1 MSQKKKENK
10 KIRNSYPSSTL
21 EELQKR
27 GLLPK
32 NYHLFDH
39 VDMKEYK
46 RKKK

>member
-1 MSQKKKENK
+1 MSLKKKENK
-10 KIRNSYPSSTL
+10 KIRNSYPSSKL
-21 EELQKR
+21 EELQNR

-32 NYHLFDH
+32 KYNLFDH